1 MVAQKKDP
9 RVRKV
14 EKKLTLLPS
23 TIDAVQEFWVANQC
37 SSFSDAVDTMSQQ
50 LAALE
55 GQHLLADVIA
65 EATAQKIVDSLKRTY
80 LDPLRI
86 RTGYADKQTKAM
98 LEVLNHMIVKN
109 GWDAE
114 NVVTTDVRKS
124 NVLTAAEGK
133 ITKQI
138 EHFKQN
144 KATKDA
150 KRKPDSP

>member
-1 MVAQKKDP
+1 MSKQKNP
-9 RVRKV
+9 Y
-14 EKKLTLLPS
+14 EKKIAKRLSLLPE
-23 TIDAVQEFWVANQC
+23 TIEYIESYWHENGC
-37 SSFSDAVDTMSQQ
+37 HSFSESVDRLVREFKSSGSNQII
-50 LAALE
+50 AE
-55 GQHLLADVIA
+55 VIA

-150 KRKPDSP
+150 QRKPDSP